1 MAYTNVYTMPCC
13 LIKCLIKCFKMA
25 SLQIHKDIAKLEA
38 EMKKL
43 QETAELFE
51 VSVPEYKQ
59 LKQCHTDAIFLK
71 SVWDMVV
78 FVQVRTLF

>member
-1 MAYTNVYTMPCC
+1 
-13 LIKCLIKCFKMA
+13 MA
-25 SLQIHKDIAKLEA
+25 SLQTQKDIAKLEV

-43 QETAELFE
+43 QETADLFE

-59 LKQCHTDAIFLK
+59 LKQCHTEAVLLK

-78 FVQVRTLF
+78 FVQVRASILLYKRLAY